1 MILSRYSV
9 IVCVSLVC
17 MVFVVYFCFSL
28 LSICGHV
35 CLNPKLCCIF
45 VLSTHNDVIFLPR
58 KNYVEV
64 DDMDSCASFR
74 RIHAY

>member
-9 IVCVSLVC
+9 IVVYLVC
-17 MVFVVYFCFSL
+17 MVFVVYFYFSL
-28 LSICGHV
+28 LSICGRV
-35 CLNPKLCCIF
+35 PFNPKLSCIF
-45 VLSTHNDVIFLPR
+45 VLSTHNYVLVLPR

>member
-1 MILSRYSV
+1 
-9 IVCVSLVC
+9 

-35 CLNPKLCCIF
+35 PLNPKLSCIF
-45 VLSTHNDVIFLPR
+45 VLSTHNDLFLPR
-58 KNYVEV
+58 KNYDEV
-64 DDMDSCASFR
+64 DDMDSCASFK